1 MRKNS
6 DRRNETVNS
15 ADSDMNKNLSGIDKP
30 EVSIAAKGRELAGRG
45 DLPALEEI
53 MRILLSPQGC
63 PWDRKQTHESLMKYM
78 REETEEAAQAVA
90 SKDWDNLKEE
100 LGDCLL
106 QIVFHAEM
114 ARLEGHFCLAD
125 VIKGINAK
133 MVRRHPHIFGE
144 KKSRQPRRSAENL
157 GRSKKTGKRKEK
169 LKKFI
174 PFAILF
180 MPRWAMELFY
190 SASMSDTQENK

>member
-1 MRKNS
+1 MEK
-6 DRRNETVNS
+6 
-15 ADSDMNKNLSGIDKP
+15 DSDIKKDDVKFSYSGNAGKSDGTGQAGAGF
-30 EVSIAAKGRELAGRG
+30 AAKGRELAERG

-90 SKDWDNLKEE
+90 NRDWDNLKEE

-114 ARLEGHFCLAD
+114 ARLEGHFTMAD
-125 VIKGINAK
+125 VIRGINSK
-133 MVRRHPHIFGE
+133 MVRRHPHVFGE
-144 KKSRQPRRSAENL
+144 KTAENPEAVL
-157 GRSKKTGKRKEK
+157 KLWNEIKKKEK
-169 LKKFI
+169 EDKK
-174 PFAILF
+174 
-180 MPRWAMELFY
+180 
-190 SASMSDTQENK
+190 

>member
-1 MRKNS
+1 MEEQKDNKKQ
-6 DRRNETVNS
+6 DKMMS
-15 ADSDMNKNLSGIDKP
+15 ALSR
-30 EVSIAAKGRELAGRG
+30 ESLVSKGRELASRG

-53 MRILLSPQGC
+53 MKILLSPQGC
-63 PWDRKQTHESLMKYM
+63 PWDRKQTHETLMKYM

-90 SKDWDNLKEE
+90 NRDWDNLKEE

-144 KKSRQPRRSAENL
+144 KKAGSPEEVLNLWAEI
-157 GRSKKTGKRKEK
+157 KKKEK
-169 LKKFI
+169 
-174 PFAILF
+174 
-180 MPRWAMELFY
+180 
-190 SASMSDTQENK
+190 ENNK

>member
-1 MRKNS
+1 MKEQKKEDFMPEENNS
-6 DRRNETVNS
+6 ISE
-15 ADSDMNKNLSGIDKP
+15 
-30 EVSIAAKGRELAGRG
+30 KGRELAERS

-90 SKDWDNLKEE
+90 NKDWDNLKEE

-114 ARLEGHFCLAD
+114 ARLEGHFTLAD

-133 MVRRHPHIFGE
+133 MVRRHPHIFGD
-144 KKSRQPRRSAENL
+144 KKAENPEEVL
-157 GRSKKTGKRKEK
+157 KIWADVKKKEK
-169 LKKFI
+169 F
-174 PFAILF
+174 
-180 MPRWAMELFY
+180 
-190 SASMSDTQENK
+190 Q

>member
-1 MRKNS
+1 
-6 DRRNETVNS
+6 
-15 ADSDMNKNLSGIDKP
+15 
-30 EVSIAAKGRELAGRG
+30 
-45 DLPALEEI
+45 

-90 SKDWDNLKEE
+90 NKDWDNLKEE

-144 KKSRQPRRSAENL
+144 KKAGSPEEVLKIWAEA
-157 GRSKKTGKRKEK
+157 KKQEKEK
-169 LKKFI
+169 KK
-174 PFAILF
+174 
-180 MPRWAMELFY
+180 
-190 SASMSDTQENK
+190 

>member
-1 MRKNS
+1 MKEQKKEDFMPKENNS
-6 DRRNETVNS
+6 ISE
-15 ADSDMNKNLSGIDKP
+15 
-30 EVSIAAKGRELAGRG
+30 KGKELAERS

-90 SKDWDNLKEE
+90 NKDWDNLKEE

-114 ARLEGHFCLAD
+114 ARLEGHFTLAD

-133 MVRRHPHIFGE
+133 MIRRHPHIFGE
-144 KKSRQPRRSAENL
+144 KKAGSPEEVLKIWAEA
-157 GRSKKTGKRKEK
+157 KKKEK
-169 LKKFI
+169 EKK
-174 PFAILF
+174 
-180 MPRWAMELFY
+180 
-190 SASMSDTQENK
+190 K

>member
-144 KKSRQPRRSAENL
+144 KKAGSPEEVLKIWAEA
-157 GRSKKTGKRKEK
+157 KKQEKEK
-169 LKKFI
+169 K
-174 PFAILF
+174 
-180 MPRWAMELFY
+180 
-190 SASMSDTQENK
+190 N

>member
-1 MRKNS
+1 MKEQKKEDFMPEENNS
-6 DRRNETVNS
+6 ISE
-15 ADSDMNKNLSGIDKP
+15 
-30 EVSIAAKGRELAGRG
+30 KGKELAERR

-90 SKDWDNLKEE
+90 NKDWDNLKEE

-114 ARLEGHFCLAD
+114 ARLEGHFTLAD

-133 MVRRHPHIFGE
+133 MIRRHPHIFGDM
-144 KKSRQPRRSAENL
+144 KAENPEEVL
-157 GRSKKTGKRKEK
+157 KIWADVKKKEK
-169 LKKFI
+169 
-174 PFAILF
+174 
-180 MPRWAMELFY
+180 
-190 SASMSDTQENK
+190 SS